1 MRGEPPITP
10 NPRSP
15 YDSPTDTLLLVA
27 LGLAL
32 AASGLVWLAAQVAA
46 LCFGAHHPVHLGLS
60 DMPGVLFQLAEHPAD
75 PRLAFP
81 AAARAALPGPVG
93 ATPAWS
99 SPCSRQRRCWC
110 WWRRCDLDGPAAGER
125 GGRQAG
131 SSARCGF
138 GGVLGH
144 GGSSLVAAPASAG

>member
-1 MRGEPPITP
+1 MRNEPPITP

-27 LGLAL
+27 LGLTL
-32 AASGLVWLAAQVAA
+32 AASRLVWLAAQVAA

-93 ATPAWS
+93 AYAGLVLTLLA
-99 SPCSRQRRCWC
+99 
-110 WWRRCDLDGPAAGER
+110 PAALL
-125 GGRQAG
+125 
-131 SSARCGF
+131 
-138 GGVLGH
+138 V
-144 GGSSLVAAPASAG
+144 LVASPPPPPPPPPP